1 MTTGSGETLTAAEW
15 ITRVRGIVCRVR
27 KAVGEDG
34 HGEWLDESTN
44 WGASP
49 AMKHALIREELIELL
64 VEIDN
69 TLEEINGSSEERGPQ
84 HCA

>member
-1 MTTGSGETLTAAEW
+1 MTTGSGETLTAIEW

-27 KAVGEDG
+27 KAVGDDG
-34 HGEWLDESTN
+34 HDGWLDESQN

-64 VEIDN
+64 GEIDN

-84 HCA
+84 HGA

>member
-1 MTTGSGETLTAAEW
+1 MTTGSGECLTAVEW

-49 AMKHALIREELIELL
+49 AMKHALIRQELMELL
-64 VEIDN
+64 GEIDN

-84 HCA
+84 HGA

>member
-1 MTTGSGETLTAAEW
+1 MTTGSGERLTAVEW

-34 HGEWLDESTN
+34 HDGWLDESQN

-49 AMKHALIREELIELL
+49 AMKHALIREELMELL

-69 TLEEINGSSEERGPQ
+69 TLEEINGSSQERGQQ
-84 HCA
+84 HGA

>member
-49 AMKHALIREELIELL
+49 AMKHKLIRQELMELL
-64 VEIDN
+64 GEIDN
-69 TLEEINGSSEERGPQ
+69 TLEEINGSSAERGPQ
-84 HCA
+84 HRA

>member
-1 MTTGSGETLTAAEW
+1 MTTGSGERLTAVEW

-34 HGEWLDESTN
+34 HGEWLDESQN

-49 AMKHALIREELIELL
+49 AMKHALIREELMQLL
-64 VEIDN
+64 GEIDN
-69 TLEEINGSSEERGPQ
+69 TLEEINGSSEERATEHG
-84 HCA
+84 A

>member
-1 MTTGSGETLTAAEW
+1 MTTGSGERLTAVEW

-27 KAVGEDG
+27 RAVGEDG
-34 HGEWLDESTN
+34 HGEWLDESQN

-64 VEIDN
+64 GEIDN
-69 TLEEINGSSEERGPQ
+69 TLEEINGSGQERGPQ
-84 HCA
+84 HGA